1 MLAELVRL
9 LPAAVKSHRLVTPG
23 TVLHWHRRLV
33 ARTWTYPNRT
43 GRPPLPVEVAAL
55 IERLARDNP
64 SWGYLRIQGA
74 AQTRL
79 PGRCLDDPS
88 DPEAGPDT
96 ARADRRSTTSWRQFL
111 RVQASTSR
119 IEPQPSPERT
129 EKCSLAAAT

>member
-9 LPAAVKSHRLVTPG
+9 LPAAVKNHRLVTPG

-64 SWGYLRIQGA
+64 FWGYLRIQGT

-96 ARADRRSTTSWRQFL
+96 ARAD
-111 RVQASTSR
+111 
-119 IEPQPSPERT
+119 PP
-129 EKCSLAAAT
+129 